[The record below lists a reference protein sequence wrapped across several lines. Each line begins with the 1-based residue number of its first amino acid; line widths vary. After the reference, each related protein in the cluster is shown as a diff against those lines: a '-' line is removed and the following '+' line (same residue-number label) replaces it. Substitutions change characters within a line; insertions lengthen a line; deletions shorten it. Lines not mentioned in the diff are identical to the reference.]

1 MWTLY
6 DALQD
11 IGKGRF
17 IDTGCDYQIIALAKG
32 FYKITMQNGKQFEIT
47 LDGKQGENAWQI
59 EKKFYEFCYQ
69 TGTDHTEV
77 RQIEYRR
84 IRK

>member
-11 IGKGRF
+11 ICKGRF
-17 IDTGCDYQIIALAKG
+17 IESGGDIQIIALAKG

-59 EKKFYEFCYQ
+59 EKKFYDFCYQ
-69 TGTDHTEV
+69 SRTDHTEIKK
-77 RQIEYRR
+77 IEYRR
-84 IRK
+84 LKK